1 MKSASICT
9 GGLVVLFCYFPVGL
23 FHATDIHTS
32 WCNRS
37 PYLTTN
43 CNITNGTLMSC
54 NANLT
59 IYQRTYG
66 VDYNHPMYKNRNRLI
81 IEEKPL
87 FKKKTSRPEKV
98 ERQTQ
103 AELCL
108 KKQEIQL
115 QSMESQQE
123 LDVAAHTS
131 RQKLDWAIID
141 ESRKPNTWENVSS
154 IYKFEMPVHNKQTP
168 G

>member
-1 MKSASICT
+1 MFLHIEVAAKNKSIPLSLCLYHRKTRLYFRSSKKTTLKLKLLLISKQLREFRHQT
-9 GGLVVLFCYFPVGL
+9 YLVPRVRSSLR
-23 FHATDIHTS
+23 FH
-32 WCNRS
+32 
-37 PYLTTN
+37 
-43 CNITNGTLMSC
+43 
-54 NANLT
+54 
-59 IYQRTYG
+59 Q
-66 VDYNHPMYKNRNRLI
+66 RNRLI

-87 FKKKTSRPEKV
+87 FKKNTSRPEEV

-131 RQKLDWAIID
+131 RQKIRL
-141 ESRKPNTWENVSS
+141 SNYRRKPKAE
-154 IYKFEMPVHNKQTP
+154 YLGKFFEHL
-168 G
+168 